1 MVVNTDVKG
10 VSHARNRR
18 LIKRRNHFHVLSA
31 AFLVG
36 WMVRGL
42 KRFRLL
48 TVRLIRLFF
57 AGGDSFLE
65 RWLRRL
71 GLKDC

>member
-1 MVVNTDVKG
+1 MGAV
-10 VSHARNRR
+10 
-18 LIKRRNHFHVLSA
+18 
-31 AFLVG
+31 
-36 WMVRGL
+36 M

-48 TVRLIRLFF
+48 TVTD
-57 AGGDSFLE
+57 GDSFLD

>member
-1 MVVNTDVKG
+1 MDVNTDVKG
-10 VSHARNRR
+10 VSHARIRR
-18 LIKRRNHFHVLSA
+18 LIKRRNHFRVLSA

-36 WMVRGL
+36 WMYRGL
-42 KRFRLL
+42 KQLRLL
-48 TVRLIRLFF
+48 TVRPIRLFF
-57 AGGDSFLE
+57 ADGDRFLE

>member
-1 MVVNTDVKG
+1 MLILVKRGLSRTDKTII
-10 VSHARNRR
+10 
-18 LIKRRNHFHVLSA
+18 IKDDHFRVLSV

-36 WMVRGL
+36 WMYRGL
-42 KRFRLL
+42 KQLRLL

-57 AGGDSFLE
+57 ADGRTCFLG

>member
-1 MVVNTDVKG
+1 
-10 VSHARNRR
+10 
-18 LIKRRNHFHVLSA
+18 VLSA

-36 WMVRGL
+36 WMYRGL

-57 AGGDSFLE
+57 ADGDSFLE

>member
-1 MVVNTDVKG
+1 VSDFMEDNTTKKVAHTTNNKD
-10 VSHARNRR
+10 RR
-18 LIKRRNHFHVLSA
+18 LLQHDVER
-31 AFLVG
+31 VG
-36 WMVRGL
+36 GMGAVM

-48 TVRLIRLFF
+48 TVTD
-57 AGGDSFLE
+57 GDSFLD